1 MIYPSGHTF
10 SSLKSLAMRVRL
22 LLGVIFVLGSGVL
35 WTGCGGEKV
44 KTEERKSTANI
55 SLKDRGPYPEDR
67 VTVPRY
73 PGAVVENYE
82 EAFAPGGKEVSFVR
96 VYLNTTDSYDKV
108 RDFYK
113 KAFREKYG
121 EPTEEGEEKGIY
133 HVMKAKGKEYAPYFQ
148 IEVTDLGDYRRI
160 VITRSDRNK

>member
-1 MIYPSGHTF
+1 M
-10 SSLKSLAMRVRL
+10 
-22 LLGVIFVLGSGVL
+22 GVL
-35 WTGCGGEKV
+35 MVVVAGCDRRGDVSEP
-44 KTEERKSTANI
+44 RKNPI
-55 SLKDRGPYPEDR
+55 ILKDRGPYPEER

-96 VYLNTTDSYDKV
+96 VYLNTTDPYDKV

-113 KAFREKYG
+113 RAFREKYG

-133 HVMKAKGKEYAPYFQ
+133 HVAKAKGKEYTPYFQ